1 MTLLK
6 KKLKH
11 SFLLKARKVCEVT
24 WWLHSYPL
32 NRKCPQRVLSIK
44 EGERNNPF
52 SLLLMGAKC
61 YLEIF
66 WCLFSLQNVTIHR
79 LLRGGVCQGSQS
91 CGGAC
96 CSGIPFQGRGRP
108 FWWRHFVKPLI
119 IQKTTE
125 EQSDSGIRYHLAN
138 RGGSD
143 CWFFGDG
150 RVANGCALVV
160 QSRKIR
166 LGL

>member
-79 LLRGGVCQGSQS
+79 LLRGGGVPRQPELRRCLLLRNPIPGQRKALLVEAFCQAFDYSENY
-91 CGGAC
+91 
-96 CSGIPFQGRGRP
+96 RR
-108 FWWRHFVKPLI
+108 
-119 IQKTTE
+119 T
-125 EQSDSGIRYHLAN
+125 
-138 RGGSD
+138 
-143 CWFFGDG
+143 
-150 RVANGCALVV
+150 
-160 QSRKIR
+160 IR
-166 LGL
+166 LRHQISFGKPWWK